1 MDLDDLLVPLRATC
15 ASMPPLV
22 AMQLELRHFDGQR
35 LYVYAPLAA
44 NVNDKGS
51 AFGGSLSGLM
61 TIAGWALATLKLQQA
76 GLEADV
82 YVATSSVRY
91 RAPLL
96 DDLHAQAWLEPDAD
110 WADFI
115 DTFGRS
121 ARRAC
126 SCWRR
131 CCCLK
136 AAWPPSCPG
145 AMWRWPRVSMP
156 GTGKGTITVA
166 RLFWMTLA
174 VLLLAS
180 SALPAQA
187 ATSRAKQRKLA
198 DTQMLFSKAMR
209 WGDFEQAW
217 GVVDPKVREQRPLS
231 ALELSRYQQVQVSG
245 YSEIGSLGGAD
256 GVVVR
261 LMEMR
266 VINRNT
272 MAERTLRVR
281 ERWRW
286 DDAAGQWWLL
296 DGLPDPWQGQ

>member
-1 MDLDDLLVPLRATC
+1 
-15 ASMPPLV
+15 
-22 AMQLELRHFDGQR
+22 
-35 LYVYAPLAA
+35 
-44 NVNDKGS
+44 
-51 AFGGSLSGLM
+51 
-61 TIAGWALATLKLQQA
+61 
-76 GLEADV
+76 
-82 YVATSSVRY
+82 
-91 RAPLL
+91 
-96 DDLHAQAWLEPDAD
+96 
-110 WADFI
+110 
-115 DTFGRS
+115 
-121 ARRAC
+121 
-126 SCWRR
+126 
-131 CCCLK
+131 
-136 AAWPPSCPG
+136 
-145 AMWRWPRVSMP
+145 MP

-245 YSEIGSLGGAD
+245 YSEIGSLGEAD

-266 VINRNT
+266 VVNRNT
-272 MAERTLRVR
+272 MAERTVRIR

-286 DDAAGQWWLL
+286 DDAAGQWWLQ